1 MAWPR
6 RVTLALIALALGAGL
21 WRAAGQPRPDSPFTP
36 ESGPKFALL
45 PLVEVELADGT
56 KLAGSAGAR
65 FELVADYGRVSLDP
79 MKVKTLDFAE
89 RDAGAPGRSVVATL
103 VDKTTLAGSVPA
115 DQPFALT
122 GADGAA
128 QAIPAA
134 KLERVTFLH
143 PKDTSW
149 TAVVLGLLTL
159 TLMEII
165 LGVDNV
171 IFLAIQADKL
181 PEAERPRART
191 IGLAV
196 ALGTRVCL
204 LLTLSWML
212 GLTKP
217 VFTLPQLPLLKTA
230 EERGISWRDLILL
243 VGGAYLIYQSVREMH
258 EKLEASRAEGEPTA
272 AGAARRVSFAR
283 VIGTI
288 ALMDI
293 LFSLDSVIT
302 AVGMVDDVPV
312 MIAAMV
318 LAMLVMLAFAA
329 PIGRFVN
336 DRPTVKVLALSFLI
350 LIGVLLVAEGLGQH
364 VEKGYIYFAMAFAVG
379 VELVNLQLRKKP
391 VGVELAGTTR

>member
-6 RVTLALIALALGAGL
+6 RLCLALCTLALGAGL
-21 WRAAGQPRPDSPFTP
+21 WRAAAAQPPTSTAPTP
-36 ESGPKFALL
+36 TGAP
-45 PLVEVELADGT
+45 VEVELAGGG
-56 KLAGSAGAR
+56 KLAGTAAPGGFPVA
-65 FELVADYGRVSLDP
+65 ADYGLVSLDP
-79 MKVKTLDFAE
+79 AKVKTLDFAWP
-89 RDAGAPGRSVVATL
+89 DADGGQSRNVVATL
-103 VDKTTLAGSVPA
+103 VDKTTVAGGVPA
-115 DQPFALT
+115 GQPFALT
-122 GADGAA
+122 AADGTT
-128 QAIPAA
+128 QDIPAS
-134 KLERVTFLH
+134 KIERVNFLH

-159 TLMEII
+159 ALMEII

-191 IGLAV
+191 VGLAV
-196 ALGTRVCL
+196 ALGTRIAL
-204 LLTLSWML
+204 LLTLSFIL

-217 VFTLPQLPLLKTA
+217 VFTLPHLPLLKTA

-258 EKLEASRAEGEPTA
+258 EKLENARA
-272 AGAARRVSFAR
+272 AGAGGAGAEPAGRRASFGK

-318 LAMLVMLAFAA
+318 LAMLVMLAFAG

-391 VGVELAGTTR
+391 APAELAGAAR